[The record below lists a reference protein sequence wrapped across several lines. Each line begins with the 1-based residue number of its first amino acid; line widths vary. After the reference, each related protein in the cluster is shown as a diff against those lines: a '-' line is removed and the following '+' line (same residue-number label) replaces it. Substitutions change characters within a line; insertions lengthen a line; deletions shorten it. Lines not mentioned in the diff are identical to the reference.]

1 MQQRGKK
8 IWRANVTI
16 KRKLAR
22 SKKTKRGT
30 HLGTNLVAALACL
43 QVNNLTHFQV

>member
-1 MQQRGKK
+1 MAGKRDDKMQTCKVK
-8 IWRANVTI
+8 
-16 KRKLAR
+16 
-22 SKKTKRGT
+22 KKTKRGT